1 LNRYSTYENETLQ
14 CPVLD
19 SLFLVKNLKRTL
31 YQKFELFQSCQNFYK
46 CDNNENYFKFEIS
59 YLSNSHINNSA
70 NFNVRMSKIFDL
82 MGKNILS
89 MARFEFNKSIDI
101 MLYSTALRFLNV
113 EEPFKEEN
121 EDIGFC
127 KLENNICENLF
138 VIVQNILLTLQ
149 GRGKENCSG
158 FFFEFLKNFKKALWL
173 KFPGNDEIELCFRQ
187 NALLRVNLFFNSEVL
202 NRESYFNIVYEVFC

>member
-1 LNRYSTYENETLQ
+1 MNRYSTYENETLQ

-89 MARFEFNKSIDI
+89 MARFEF
-101 MLYSTALRFLNV
+101 
-113 EEPFKEEN
+113 
-121 EDIGFC
+121 
-127 KLENNICENLF
+127 
-138 VIVQNILLTLQ
+138 
-149 GRGKENCSG
+149 
-158 FFFEFLKNFKKALWL
+158 
-173 KFPGNDEIELCFRQ
+173 PGNDEIELCFRQ